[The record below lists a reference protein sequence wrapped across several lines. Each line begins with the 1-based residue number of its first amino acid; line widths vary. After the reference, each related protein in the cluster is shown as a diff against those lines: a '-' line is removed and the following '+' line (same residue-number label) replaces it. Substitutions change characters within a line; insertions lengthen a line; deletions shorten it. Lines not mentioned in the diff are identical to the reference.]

1 MKDKKDIYQL
11 LNEMDFND
19 SEMEEME
26 ITEFDR
32 AKAKKKLKASI
43 RGKRKKQGWKMK
55 VVAAV
60 AVCGL
65 AVSTLSLA
73 FPAHAGNIPII
84 GDVFRFLDN
93 GRTGIYDNY
102 QEYSSAV
109 NLTEESDGVKITI
122 NDAIYDGKTVLL
134 TYSMESE
141 KDLGDKPFAGGY
153 LDIKGTNGGTGSNQ
167 ISKVGKNQYVGLITG
182 SRLDEKDPQSVKVQ
196 WKVNHITIEETQKE
210 IKGKWNFS
218 LSLKASDN
226 HVQLFG
232 QSAEQDGVKVTVDK
246 ISVTPMSFILYYNQ
260 LVSNEVSDKWHN
272 VDVEIEVRD
281 DLGNRY
287 EGFGNG
293 GFGNVN
299 DTQMNW
305 SKTFQKLDPN
315 ATKLIITPS
324 VTMIEYTS
332 ENHGGVEITG
342 NGANQSVKTI
352 TNPTKEGK
360 GREEFTMEDIIIE
373 LDKKYTK

>member
-26 ITEFDR
+26 ISEFDR

-43 RGKRKKQGWKMK
+43 RRKRKKQGWKMK

-60 AVCGL
+60 VVCGL
-65 AVSTLSLA
+65 GVSTLSLA
-73 FPAHAGNIPII
+73 FPAHAGDIPII

-109 NLTEESDGVKITI
+109 NLTEESDGVRITI

-141 KDLGDKPFAGGY
+141 KDLGEKPFAGGY

-167 ISKVGKNQYVGLITG
+167 ISQVGTNQYVGLITG
-182 SRLDEKDPQSVKVQ
+182 SRLDEKDPESVKVQ
-196 WKVNHITIEETQKE
+196 WKVDHITIEETQEE

-218 LSLKASDN
+218 LSLKASAND
-226 HVQLFG
+226 VQLFG

-246 ISVTPMSFILYYNQ
+246 ISVTPMSFIVYYNQ
-260 LVSNEVSDKWHN
+260 LVSKAISDKWHN

-293 GFGNVN
+293 GYGNVN

-315 ATKLIITPS
+315 ATKLIITPY
-324 VTMIEYTS
+324 VTMIEYTA

-342 NGANQSVKTI
+342 NGANQTVKKI

-360 GREEFTMEDIIIE
+360 GREEFTLEDIIIE
-373 LDKKYTK
+373 LDSN